1 MGGVWERQI
10 RSVCNVLSSLLQTN
24 GFQFN
29 HEALTTFMCE
39 AEAIVNSRPLTTD
52 SLNNPTSRNP
62 LTPNHLL
69 TMKTKVLLP
78 PPFVFQAPDKN
89 RRKHWRRVQHL
100 PNEFWIRWKKE
111 YLLNL
116 QQGQK
121 WNKPRRNAYV
131 DDIVFIKDDENLPR
145 NLWQLA
151 RVTEAY
157 QSADGHVRTVKLAV
171 ADNTLDKRGR
181 RVKLC
186 RFLERP
192 VQKLVLLQEASE
204 TWGSSPTR
212 SHEYK

>member
-10 RSVCNVLSSLLQTN
+10 RSVRNVLSSLLQTN
-24 GFQFN
+24 GSQLN

-52 SLNNPTSRNP
+52 SLNDPTSLNP

-69 TMKTKVLLP
+69 AMKTKVLFP
-78 PPFVFQAPDKN
+78 PPGVFQAPDKYC
-89 RRKHWRRVQHL
+89 RKRWRRVQHFA
-100 PNEFWIRWKKE
+100 NEFWTRWKKE

-116 QQGQK
+116 QQRQK
-121 WNKPRRNAYV
+121 WNKPRRNACV
-131 DDIVFIKDDENLPR
+131 GDIVFIKDDGNLPC

-157 QSADGHVRTVKLAV
+157 QSADGHVRTVKPAV
-171 ADNTLDKRGR
+171 ADRTLDKRGR
-181 RVKLC
+181 RVKPC
-186 RFLERP
+186 RFLELP

-204 TWGSSPTR
+204 T
-212 SHEYK
+212 

>member
-1 MGGVWERQI
+1 
-10 RSVCNVLSSLLQTN
+10 
-24 GFQFN
+24 
-29 HEALTTFMCE
+29 MCE

-52 SLNNPTSRNP
+52 SLNNPTSLNP

-69 TMKTKVLLP
+69 TMKTKVLLL
-78 PPFVFQAPDKN
+78 PPFVFQAPDKC

-100 PNEFWIRWKKE
+100 ANEFWIRWKKE
-111 YLLNL
+111 HLLNL

-121 WNKPRRNAYV
+121 WNKPRWNACV

-145 NLWQLA
+145 NLRQLA

-157 QSADGHVRTVKLAV
+157 QSADGHARTVKLAV

-192 VQKLVLLQEASE
+192 VQKLLLLQEASE